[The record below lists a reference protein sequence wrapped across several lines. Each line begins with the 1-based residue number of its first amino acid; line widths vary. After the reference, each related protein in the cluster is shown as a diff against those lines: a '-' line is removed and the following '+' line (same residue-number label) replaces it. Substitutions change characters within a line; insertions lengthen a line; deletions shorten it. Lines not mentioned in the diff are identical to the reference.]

1 MLKLAA
7 SSYSDDV
14 SLIKG
19 VRRRGDLDYYYYCLF
34 MFLKKPQLLKKGLK
48 RRD

>member
-19 VRRRGDLDYYYYCLF
+19 VRRLGDLDYTGAVLGLF
-34 MFLKKPQLLKKGLK
+34 IHVFKKAPAS
-48 RRD
+48 